1 MPEAD
6 EPDRLDVGP
15 PLRGSFTRLGVFDM
29 ASLVAVFA
37 AISIRFELPS
47 NLLDVPEQ
55 RAGFVLLAGFLI
67 SFLFIPTSARLM
79 RSPRVPWWPGS
90 V

>member
-1 MPEAD
+1 
-6 EPDRLDVGP
+6 
-15 PLRGSFTRLGVFDM
+15 M

-37 AISIRFELPS
+37 SISIRFELPS

-55 RAGFVLLAGFLI
+55 RAGFVLLAAFLI
-67 SFLFIPTSARLM
+67 SFLFIRTSARLM

-90 V
+90 VTTGIVPTTGDNALY